1 MFGITEFFKKC
12 FWAINIF
19 NVIISIIL
27 ISVGTHCKNAVGFGS
42 IPIIGGIIACGVLL
56 FLITAFGFFAAYGKN
71 QTFLFYFMIGIGVLF
86 IIQISV
92 AIACV
97 QGGDEK
103 DEKVLAKHWEK
114 FDTPKKH
121 LKLREAEL
129 KFECCGLNGTDQRF
143 NITNIEDYWKEE
155 RDFCKDEILGC
166 QSITSTTRPTT
177 QQTTTVP
184 STTTQSTT
192 LKTTTKAPKST
203 TDGSG
208 TTASESPT
216 QPQTS
221 PPKPTTSVSP
231 TTVKTSTS
239 TVKPSGPT
247 AKSVIR
253 KNLLRRR
260 EDNLKMTCPTC
271 HDQMIHE
278 IHHSFNTC
286 GGLGIF
292 FSLFLPLTIFV
303 TFQFRAEINKQ
314 GF

>member
-19 NVIISIIL
+19 NIIISIIL

-56 FLITAFGFFAAYGKN
+56 FLITAFGLFAAYGKN

-97 QGGDEK
+97 QGGNEK
-103 DEKVLAKHWEK
+103 SENVLTKHWEK

-129 KFECCGLNGTDQRF
+129 KFECCGLNGSDQRF
-143 NITNIEDYWKEE
+143 NTNNTDEYWKDE
-155 RDFCKDEILGC
+155 RTFCEDNISGC
-166 QSITSTTRPTT
+166 KSTTTTAQPTT
-177 QQTTTVP
+177 QQSTTVPSTTTKPTAVPSTTTKPTTVP
-184 STTTQSTT
+184 STTTQPTT
-192 LKTTTKAPKST
+192 LKSTTKA
-203 TDGSG
+203 TD
-208 TTASESPT
+208 
-216 QPQTS
+216 
-221 PPKPTTSVSP
+221 PTTSVLT
-231 TTVKTSTS
+231 TTVKTST
-239 TVKPSGPT
+239 TTTNPVGPT
-247 AKSVIR
+247 EKSVNQESLVRR
-253 KNLLRRR
+253 KK
-260 EDNLKMTCPTC
+260 DNFKMTCPKC

-278 IHHSFNTC
+278 IYHSFNTC